1 MLEEPVKFSELTD
14 PEIIFN
20 CRKICR
26 NCKTIEKA
34 VGQLESWSGK
44 DVVTSFSVPDTTGER
59 RLMGQIV
66 GPRGNV
72 ISF

>member
-1 MLEEPVKFSELTD
+1 MLEEPKKFSEMTD
-14 PEIIFN
+14 LEIIFY
-20 CRKICR
+20 CRQICR
-26 NCKTIEKA
+26 NSPTIEKSIGELI
-34 VGQLESWSGK
+34 VWSGK
-44 DVVTSFSVPDTTGER
+44 DVVTSFSVPDMIGNR